1 MFDDFDRRVSVL
13 PDQLCAPFHDEA
25 RQLETELLMLY
36 RATVLCVRREED
48 IDRVAMRWAE
58 MAAICDKS
66 LTRLRKL
73 SEKHPNCG
81 AEIYYDRVLDLKN
94 KCHRLHEMH
103 K

>member
-13 PDQLCAPFHDEA
+13 PDELCAPFHDEA

-48 IDRVAMRWAE
+48 IGRVATRWAE
-58 MAAICDKS
+58 MAAICDES
-66 LTRLRKL
+66 LNRLRKL
-73 SEKHPNCG
+73 SEKRPNCG